1 VISGVVLT
9 DEQRLVLDTAQGFA
23 AAKVAPGAAERD
35 RKHRFPADLLPAMGK
50 LGLLGVK
57 VPADD
62 GGAGADMV
70 SYVLA
75 IASVSQ
81 ACASTGVTMAVC
93 NLAADI
99 LARHGSAE
107 QKTKFL
113 APYLEGRLGAGT
125 FALSEPHSGSD
136 APALSTTAVKDGDA
150 FVLNGTKQWI
160 TNGGFAG
167 IHLVFAKTS
176 PEKGS
181 RGITCFLVEQG
192 TKGLSAGAEEK
203 KMGLRASNT
212 AQLHFEECRVPVA
225 NVVGEVDKGYGI
237 ALGCLD
243 GGRVGIAA
251 QSLGIAEA
259 AFDEGVKYAKDRT
272 AFGKR
277 IADFQAS
284 QFAIADSRT
293 ELDAAWLLTLRAAA
307 MRDQSARSAQ
317 ESSIAKLWASE
328 TCGRVVDRMLQLHGG
343 YGYVEDYPI
352 ERLYRDARVTRIY
365 EGTSEVQ
372 RVVIAREVLRP
383 G

>member
-1 VISGVVLT
+1 MISGVTLT
-9 DEQRLVLDTAQGFA
+9 EEQQLILDTASSFA

-57 VPADD
+57 VPAED
-62 GGAGADMV
+62 GGAGADMT

-75 IASVSQ
+75 IASVSK

-99 LARHGSAE
+99 LSRHGTE
-107 QKTKFL
+107 GQKAKFL
-113 APYLEGRLGAGT
+113 GPYLEGKLGAGT

-136 APALSTTAVKDGDA
+136 APALSTTAVLDGDA

-176 PEKGS
+176 PDKGS

-192 TKGLSAGAEEK
+192 TKGLSAGHEEK

-212 AQLHFEECRVPVA
+212 AQLHLDECRVPIG
-225 NVVGEVDKGYGI
+225 NVIGEVDKGYGI

-251 QSLGIAEA
+251 QSLGIGEA
-259 AFDEGVKYAKDRT
+259 AFDEGLKYAKERK

-277 IADFQAS
+277 IADLQAI
-284 QFAIADSRT
+284 QFALADSRT

-307 MRDQSARSAQ
+307 MRDESGRSAQ

-328 TCGRVVDRMLQLHGG
+328 TCGRVVDRMLQIHGG

-372 RVVIAREVLRP
+372 RVVIAREVLR